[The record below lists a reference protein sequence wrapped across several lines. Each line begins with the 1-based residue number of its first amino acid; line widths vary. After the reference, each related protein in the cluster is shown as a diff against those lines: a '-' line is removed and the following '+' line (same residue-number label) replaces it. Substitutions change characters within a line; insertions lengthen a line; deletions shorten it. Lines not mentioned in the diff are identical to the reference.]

1 MSDLTIIF
9 LTTGEMPQ
17 RWVDF
22 HMGHLLLAVGDYPL
36 ITVSMKPMDLGVG
49 ETKLIQTTPKGS
61 WNAFCEWNRAAK
73 IAETEFIAIA
83 EDDTLYHPWHFTGG
97 DPKQPSF
104 RPKPDEVA
112 YDMSRWT
119 VLSWKPNPYFSMLRR
134 LGGFS
139 MICPRKLM
147 IEALDEREAKY
158 PDGCRR
164 PGEIG
169 RRDTENRMGVTR
181 RKHVEW
187 WCKYPAVNLAHPLG
201 LSPTYVGPTGFNRK
215 EGEMKAFDIP
225 YWGKALDITSKFNQ
239 GIEEEKQIHAE
250 CI

>member
-1 MSDLTIIF
+1 MKHDLTIVY
-9 LTTGEMPQ
+9 LTTNEMPQ
-17 RWVDF
+17 SWAQF
-22 HMGHLLLAVGDYPL
+22 HIDHLLRAIGDYPL

-73 IAETEFIAIA
+73 VAETEFVAIA
-83 EDDTLYHPWHFTGG
+83 EDDTLYHPWHF
-97 DPKQPSF
+97 KKF

-119 VLSWKPNPYFSMLRR
+119 VMSWMPNPIFSMLRR

-139 MICPRKLM
+139 MICPRELM

-158 PDGCRR
+158 PNGCKR

-169 RRDTENRMGVTR
+169 REDSEDRMRVTR
-181 RKHVEW
+181 HKHVEW
-187 WCKYPAVNLAHPLG
+187 YCKMPMVNLAHPLG
-201 LSPTYVGPTGFNRK
+201 LSPTYIGPTKLKRK
-215 EGEMKAFDIP
+215 EGEMKAFEIP
-225 YWGKALDITSKFNQ
+225 HWGKASDITAKFNE
-239 GIEEEKQIHAE
+239 GYEP
-250 CI
+250 

>member
-1 MSDLTIIF
+1 MSKDLTIVY
-9 LTTGEMPQ
+9 LTTNQMPQ
-17 RWVDF
+17 RWTDF

-49 ETKLIQTTPKGS
+49 ETRLIQTTQKGS
-61 WNAFCEWNRAAK
+61 WNTFREWNLAAK
-73 IAETEFIAIA
+73 IAETEFVAIA
-83 EDDTLYHPWHFTGG
+83 EDDTLYHPWHFE
-97 DPKQPSF
+97 KF
-104 RPKPDEVA
+104 RPKPNEVA

-119 VLSWKPNPYFSMLRR
+119 VLSWQPKPIFSMLRR

-158 PDGCRR
+158 PNGCKR

-169 RRDTENRMGVTR
+169 RRDTELRMGVTR

-187 WCKYPAVNLAHPLG
+187 WGQVPMVNLAHPLG
-201 LSPTYVGPTGFNRK
+201 LSPTYIGTPGLKRK
-215 EGEMKAFDIP
+215 EGEMKALDIP
-225 YWGKALDITSKFNQ
+225 YWGKASDITDKFNQ
-239 GIEEEKQIHAE
+239 GTASG
-250 CI
+250 

>member
-1 MSDLTIIF
+1 MANDLTIIY
-9 LTTGEMPQ
+9 LTVNQMPQ

-22 HMGHLLLAVGDYPL
+22 HMLHLLLAVGDYPL

-73 IAETEFIAIA
+73 VAKTEFVAIA
-83 EDDTLYHPWHFTGG
+83 EDDTLYHPWHF
-97 DPKQPSF
+97 KKF

-119 VLSWKPNPYFSMLRR
+119 VLSWKKDPIFSMLRR

-158 PDGCRR
+158 PNGYRR

-169 RRDTENRMGVTR
+169 RKDTEQRMGVTR

-187 WCKYPAVNLAHPLG
+187 YCKFPMVNLAHPLG
-201 LSPTYVGPTGFNRK
+201 LSPTYIGPTGFNRK
-215 EGEMKAFDIP
+215 EGEIKAFEIP
-225 YWGKALDITSKFNQ
+225 HWGIASHITNTYNR
-239 GIEEEKQIHAE
+239 GIEEETSLVGTT
-250 CI
+250 